1 MTVRKTKDTMTPSLA
16 KLNRQIKKIVD
27 EAYTYFVKITPRRS
41 GNARRRTI
49 KKRNQ
54 IQLRYPYAKRLDTGW
69 SKQAPKGM
77 SDPTLDYL
85 KRHKRRLLRK

>member
-1 MTVRKTKDTMTPSLA
+1 MTVRKTKDTMTPSLER
-16 KLNRQIKKIVD
+16 LNRQIPKIVD
-27 EAYTYFVKITPRRS
+27 EAYKHFVRITPRRS
-41 GNARRRTI
+41 GNARRRTL

-69 SKQAPKGM
+69 SKQAPDGM

-85 KRHKRRLLRK
+85 KRNKKRLLRK